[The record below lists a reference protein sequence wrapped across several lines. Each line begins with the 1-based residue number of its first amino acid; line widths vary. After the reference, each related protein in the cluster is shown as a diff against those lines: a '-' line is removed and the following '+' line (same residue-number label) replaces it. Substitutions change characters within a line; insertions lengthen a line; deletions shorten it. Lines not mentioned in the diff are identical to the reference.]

1 MVDLRQWGRLAR
13 RWGGLLALGA
23 LAGALAFLALS
34 VRHPTVYRAQAT
46 VAVISAVTGNEADL
60 YDLDL
65 ASALIP
71 TYRLTIQSPAVLS
84 DVIATLRLPTT
95 PAALGTQISVV
106 PVPGANL
113 LTIQAYYENSGD
125 MAARLANT
133 VAEQFIRRATLAQ
146 AAPLAA
152 QRATLAARQ
161 AANEAGLQTALTRQ
175 ATLRAMPAHTVAEQ
189 QELAGLDAAIA
200 GYLLTRA
207 TLLRQ
212 LDDLGQIQALNAVP
226 ARLVDRAG
234 TAEPIAVRGTG
245 SLSVAALTG
254 ALAAALV
261 LWALTFAPGTLR
273 EAEEVRAALRLPLL
287 GVIPRDE

>member
-65 ASALIP
+65 ASALVP

-95 PAALGTQISVV
+95 SAALGTQISVV
-106 PVPGANL
+106 PVPGTNL

-133 VAEQFIRRATLAQ
+133 VAEQFIRRATLDR

-161 AANEAGLQTALTRQ
+161 AANEADLQTVLTRQ

>member
-23 LAGALAFLALS
+23 LAGALAFLVLS

-133 VAEQFIRRATLAQ
+133 VAEQFIRRATLDR

-175 ATLRAMPAHTVAEQ
+175 ATLRAMSAHTVAEQ

-261 LWALTFAPGTLR
+261 LWALTLAPGTLR